1 MLERTRVE
9 KNPKIIE
16 NLKTILLNLLQNS
29 ITT

>member
-16 NLKTILLNLLQNS
+16 NFKNNFTKYASQQY
-29 ITT
+29 